1 MSRQNTQ
8 LHVNTMQHNPKLI
21 LGFYGVVRSTRA
33 GTSGWS
39 NWICIEEA
47 SCQGRDG
54 VEKAARFVRQQWE
67 RSEREALQD

>member
-1 MSRQNTQ
+1 
-8 LHVNTMQHNPKLI
+8 LKPVL
-21 LGFYGVVRSTRA
+21 LGTGLTPFAAIFRRLVQA
-33 GTSGWS
+33 GWS

-67 RSEREALQD
+67 RSERETLKG